1 MKQQLV
7 PSNFRWST
15 IKEPWPIVHGGS
27 ILKPIPTM
35 LCDKFLVLSS
45 LFLVTLAQL
54 SPEVASGD
62 QSVKF
67 VNRHSNSSVR
77 SYTLDTKDIFVPFVP
92 VNSSEHEQWDLFK
105 TQGVYTVENV
115 ATGGFIKAEDK
126 RLVTTVSDE
135 DATTFAIS
143 TAGEGSY
150 VIKLPFEDLVWT
162 VQDPVNYQ
170 GAVMLAPSVGS
181 DAQLWYLDKV
191 DECYID

>member
-1 MKQQLV
+1 
-7 PSNFRWST
+7 
-15 IKEPWPIVHGGS
+15 
-27 ILKPIPTM
+27 M

-45 LFLVTLAQL
+45 LFLATLAQL
-54 SPEVASGD
+54 PLEVASGD

-67 VNRHSNSSVR
+67 VNKHSDSSVR
-77 SYTLDTKDIFVPFVP
+77 SYTLGTENIFVPFVA
-92 VNSSEHEQWDLFK
+92 VNGSEHEEWDVSK
-105 TQGVYTVENV
+105 TQGGYTIENV

-126 RLVTTVSDE
+126 RLVTTESDG

-150 VIKLPFEDLVWT
+150 VIKLPYEDLVWT

-170 GAVMLAPSVGS
+170 GAVMLSPSVGS

-191 DECYID
+191 DECYAD